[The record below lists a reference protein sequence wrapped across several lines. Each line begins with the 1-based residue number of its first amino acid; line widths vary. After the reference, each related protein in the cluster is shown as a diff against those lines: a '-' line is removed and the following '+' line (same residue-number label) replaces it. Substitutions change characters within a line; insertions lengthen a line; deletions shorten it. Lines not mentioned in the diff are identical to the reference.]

1 MESLGL
7 DELQRRWE
15 TGRRFIQEQGVTYNV
30 YGDLQGRERSWEL
43 DPLPL
48 LISPQEWGVLER
60 ALAQRARV
68 INAVLADCYGPQKLI
83 KEGWL
88 PPGIVL
94 SNPDFLRACHGI
106 KPAGDTY
113 LSTYAVDLARSPN
126 GQWWV
131 ISDRTQIPT
140 GAGYTLANRLVTGR
154 ILGEVFRDCNVH
166 RLAGFYTEMQASLA
180 RLASRRTDDPRV
192 VVLTPGPYNETYF
205 EQSYLARYLG
215 YSLVQGQ
222 DLTVRDGRV
231 FLKTLSGLEQVDVIL
246 RRVDDDFCDPLEL
259 RNDSMLGVPGLV
271 EALRAGTVAIAN
283 GLGSGIMQSP
293 AFMSFLPGICKR
305 LFDEELQLP
314 AIATWWCGQKDAE
327 KQVLDRIDELFI
339 KPAYRSSAK
348 GMVPG
353 AAMPMAEREEL
364 KKRIQFQPHMY
375 VGQEKVQLSSVP
387 TWKDGKLSPRPV
399 AVRLYLVAGPNG
411 YSVMPGGMARIA
423 PHDGARMIS
432 MQHGGSSKDIW
443 VLNEGP
449 VPELTRLN
457 RTGDSIQLR
466 RIGNNLPSR
475 VADNLFWLGRYAERA
490 ECTARLL
497 RSSLIR
503 LNSESGSSAMALLE
517 PFLQTMEA
525 QDQLPRGETARLMRG
540 NAEALE
546 AELISLILDVK
557 KPGSLL
563 SIAGNLT
570 RLGMLVRDR
579 TSNDFWRALSTL
591 EDSIAT
597 RAKGEEFLT
606 GDAIVLLNQLLLQ
619 LAALHGLANENMTR
633 AQSWRFLDMGYR
645 LERGIYFSCFLGKSL
660 RSEHADSSSSLEAI
674 LEMADS
680 TITYRSRYNLLP
692 HIAAVYDLVL
702 LDEMNPRSVLFQ
714 ILQLT
719 KHVNR
724 LPNGEGALPNIAQR
738 ILIDMEAKLRLTL
751 PMELADESKPPTS
764 TQLAVILDQVNK
776 ALPQLSDALA
786 ISYFVHSQISRSGAA
801 SGSGE

>member
-1 MESLGL
+1 
-7 DELQRRWE
+7 
-15 TGRRFIQEQGVTYNV
+15 
-30 YGDLQGRERSWEL
+30 
-43 DPLPL
+43 
-48 LISPQEWGVLER
+48 
-60 ALAQRARV
+60 
-68 INAVLADCYGPQKLI
+68 
-83 KEGWL
+83 
-88 PPGIVL
+88 
-94 SNPDFLRACHGI
+94 
-106 KPAGDTY
+106 
-113 LSTYAVDLARSPN
+113 
-126 GQWWV
+126 
-131 ISDRTQIPT
+131 
-140 GAGYTLANRLVTGR
+140 
-154 ILGEVFRDCNVH
+154 
-166 RLAGFYTEMQASLA
+166 
-180 RLASRRTDDPRV
+180 
-192 VVLTPGPYNETYF
+192 
-205 EQSYLARYLG
+205 
-215 YSLVQGQ
+215 
-222 DLTVRDGRV
+222 
-231 FLKTLSGLEQVDVIL
+231 
-246 RRVDDDFCDPLEL
+246 
-259 RNDSMLGVPGLV
+259 
-271 EALRAGTVAIAN
+271 
-283 GLGSGIMQSP
+283 
-293 AFMSFLPGICKR
+293 
-305 LFDEELQLP
+305 
-314 AIATWWCGQKDAE
+314 
-327 KQVLDRIDELFI
+327 
-339 KPAYRSSAK
+339 
-348 GMVPG
+348 
-353 AAMPMAEREEL
+353 
-364 KKRIQFQPHMY
+364 
-375 VGQEKVQLSSVP
+375 
-387 TWKDGKLSPRPV
+387 
-399 AVRLYLVAGPNG
+399 
-411 YSVMPGGMARIA
+411 
-423 PHDGARMIS
+423 
-432 MQHGGSSKDIW
+432 
-443 VLNEGP
+443 
-449 VPELTRLN
+449 
-457 RTGDSIQLR
+457 
-466 RIGNNLPSR
+466 
-475 VADNLFWLGRYAERA
+475 
-490 ECTARLL
+490 
-497 RSSLIR
+497 
-503 LNSESGSSAMALLE
+503 
-517 PFLQTMEA
+517 
-525 QDQLPRGETARLMRG
+525 MRG